1 MDAGLLGRDA
11 ELAELGDRLDAAFHG
26 DGALV
31 VIAGEPGIGKTT
43 LLAAVIARA
52 ATSGVPVLAGRAIA
66 DEGMPALWPWRRVLD
81 GGAELG
87 LRRELLAVD
96 DGPADEMLFVALERT
111 VQALIGA
118 GPLIITLEDLHW
130 ADPATLRLLRL
141 LAGELPGSRLLVVAT
156 SRPSPAD
163 LPGRRLE
170 LGPLSEADVA
180 AWLGDVH
187 PAHPSWPPYLHRQSG
202 GNPLYLREL
211 ARVAAR
217 DADLTRPAVE
227 LPMPDE
233 LRRVAGYRFTG
244 LSADCRHLLGGA
256 SALGEEFD
264 VTTLAAAAGTTPDL
278 AEALTAGVLVDDP
291 AAPNRLRFSH
301 ALVRRA
307 RYEDLTR
314 AERIDWHHR
323 IAEALPPGSAAA
335 TIARHRV
342 RAAVDEAS
350 ARSAIDACRAA
361 GQAATHDAD
370 SPGAHH
376 WFQRAAELLDTA
388 AYGDDGRAELLLELA
403 TAAYRNGQLI
413 ESVARCADV
422 LELAERL
429 DRADL
434 AARAAIMV
442 RGTADEQVNRTIVSL
457 CERAGALLGDN
468 DALRARVAAQQTLAL
483 TEVYDYATAEP
494 ISRQA
499 LALAEQT
506 ADRVALVD
514 TIHAR
519 HNLATGPDGVT
530 ERLAV
535 ANRLRTIGP
544 VPERPDA
551 PMWGHIWRID
561 AALQVGA
568 IHEVDSELA
577 ALERL
582 ADQLGWPVARWHLTR
597 ARATRALIAGEYS
610 QAEELTH
617 AARALGFA
625 MEDESILGQSF
636 AFAADLEKRTGRFRD
651 HEPMLLQTIEHI
663 PLPLVWAGY
672 AHYRLAQGDRDAAE
686 RMYARVRPTLASMP
700 VDTRW
705 LPTVDDTCRLAAAFG
720 DRDVAAWCRERLLP
734 YAAYYVASVSGYRGS
749 VSHALAIADTALG
762 DLDAADRRFG
772 DAEAMETRIGAPG
785 EAAIVRLAHARMLAQ
800 RDEPGDRRRAQE
812 LAEQAALT
820 GRRLGMDLVL
830 AGVNEL
836 TETRQPLTA
845 REREIAM
852 LVADGLANRAIAE
865 RLVLSE
871 RTVET
876 HVRNAL
882 TKLDLANRTQLTA
895 WALRAGL
902 RN

>member
-1 MDAGLLGRDA
+1 
-11 ELAELGDRLDAAFHG
+11 
-26 DGALV
+26 
-31 VIAGEPGIGKTT
+31 
-43 LLAAVIARA
+43 
-52 ATSGVPVLAGRAIA
+52 
-66 DEGMPALWPWRRVLD
+66 
-81 GGAELG
+81 
-87 LRRELLAVD
+87 
-96 DGPADEMLFVALERT
+96 
-111 VQALIGA
+111 
-118 GPLIITLEDLHW
+118 
-130 ADPATLRLLRL
+130 
-141 LAGELPGSRLLVVAT
+141 
-156 SRPSPAD
+156 
-163 LPGRRLE
+163 
-170 LGPLSEADVA
+170 
-180 AWLGDVH
+180 
-187 PAHPSWPPYLHRQSG
+187 
-202 GNPLYLREL
+202 
-211 ARVAAR
+211 
-217 DADLTRPAVE
+217 
-227 LPMPDE
+227 
-233 LRRVAGYRFTG
+233 
-244 LSADCRHLLGGA
+244 
-256 SALGEEFD
+256 
-264 VTTLAAAAGTTPDL
+264 
-278 AEALTAGVLVDDP
+278 
-291 AAPNRLRFSH
+291 
-301 ALVRRA
+301 
-307 RYEDLTR
+307 
-314 AERIDWHHR
+314 
-323 IAEALPPGSAAA
+323 
-335 TIARHRV
+335 
-342 RAAVDEAS
+342 
-350 ARSAIDACRAA
+350 
-361 GQAATHDAD
+361 
-370 SPGAHH
+370 
-376 WFQRAAELLDTA
+376 
-388 AYGDDGRAELLLELA
+388 
-403 TAAYRNGQLI
+403 
-413 ESVARCADV
+413 
-422 LELAERL
+422 
-429 DRADL
+429 
-434 AARAAIMV
+434 
-442 RGTADEQVNRTIVSL
+442 
-457 CERAGALLGDN
+457 
-468 DALRARVAAQQTLAL
+468 
-483 TEVYDYATAEP
+483 
-494 ISRQA
+494 
-499 LALAEQT
+499 
-506 ADRVALVD
+506 
-514 TIHAR
+514 
-519 HNLATGPDGVT
+519 
-530 ERLAV
+530 
-535 ANRLRTIGP
+535 
-544 VPERPDA
+544 
-551 PMWGHIWRID
+551 MWGHIWRID